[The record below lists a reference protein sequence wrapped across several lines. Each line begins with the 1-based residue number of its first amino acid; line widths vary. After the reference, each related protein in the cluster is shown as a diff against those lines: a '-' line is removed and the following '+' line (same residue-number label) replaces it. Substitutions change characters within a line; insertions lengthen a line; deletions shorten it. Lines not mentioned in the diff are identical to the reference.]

1 MTTKASKESVLG
13 QTKQGATKT
22 HVSPLGLQGAAN
34 FHKETR
40 NSVARSQGTAH
51 PRGKSLSSFMNT
63 VMLRKVSLGFS
74 EGMNIPS
81 S

>member
-40 NSVARSQGTAH
+40 NSVARSKGY
-51 PRGKSLSSFMNT
+51 GSLARRVFVLFHEHSHVEEDVTWLF
-63 VMLRKVSLGFS
+63 
-74 EGMNIPS
+74 
-81 S
+81 

>member
-40 NSVARSQGTAH
+40 NSLARRVFVLFHEHSHVEEGVAW
-51 PRGKSLSSFMNT
+51 LF
-63 VMLRKVSLGFS
+63 
-74 EGMNIPS
+74 
-81 S
+81 

>member
-22 HVSPLGLQGAAN
+22 HVSPLGLQGVAN
-34 FHKETR
+34 FHTEPRNLVTR
-40 NSVARSQGTAH
+40 SKGTVH
-51 PRGKSLSSFMNT
+51 SRGESLSSFMNT

-74 EGMNIPS
+74 LGMNIPS
-81 S
+81 N